1 MKTKLCFTSFL
12 IVLCCLNSV
21 SHAGYDARLV
31 DIDSFLEKSD
41 LIVIG
46 SVLTRTIMFTGESD
60 FLGNYHR
67 VKLDKVLYVESEIAK
82 AIFAAND
89 LKRINADLKREP
101 PEHIYVFGMPLYVVM
116 RGPMKNAI
124 GGSMSDP
131 TYFHDTEYLFF
142 FKISELPEKYPNS
155 YLYDPGKSESQ
166 GRTSVSSL
174 DEPLFFEAAIPTRDS
189 TRNLKDRRQS
199 KWLPYV
205 ETLTEA
211 LSIPNQKQK
220 EKRLRQ
226 LADADDPILA
236 QIAVATLLRVSPTE
250 QARRRAR
257 MMESARKAGG
267 EASKE

>member
-1 MKTKLCFTSFL
+1 MKIKLCVTSFL
-12 IVLCCLNSV
+12 GAVCCLNSAG
-21 SHAGYDARLV
+21 HAGYDARLV

-46 SVLTRTIMFTGESD
+46 SVLTRTIMFTGD
-60 FLGNYHR
+60 GDVLGSYHR
-67 VKLDKVLYVESEIAK
+67 VKVDKVLYVESEIAK

-89 LKRINADLKREP
+89 LKRINADLKRGA
-101 PEHIYVFGMPLYVVM
+101 PEHIYVFGLPLHVVM

-124 GGSMSDP
+124 GGGMSDP

-142 FKISELPEKYPNS
+142 FKISNLPEKYPNS

-166 GRTSVSSL
+166 GMTPVSSL
-174 DEPLFFEAAIPTRDS
+174 DQPLFFEAAVPTRDS
-189 TRNLKDRRQS
+189 TRNLKDKQQS

-205 ETLTEA
+205 ETLTDA

-226 LADADDPILA
+226 LSDGEDPILA
-236 QIAVATLLRVSPTE
+236 QIAGTTLLRVSPTE

-257 MMESARKAGG
+257 MMERARKARG

>member
-1 MKTKLCFTSFL
+1 MKIKLCVTSIL
-12 IVLCCLNSV
+12 LVACCLNSA

-46 SVLTRTIMFTGESD
+46 SVLTRTIMFTGD
-60 FLGNYHR
+60 GDVLGNYHR
-67 VKLDKVLYVESEIAK
+67 VKVDKVLYVESKIAE

-101 PEHIYVFGMPLYVVM
+101 PKHIYVFGMPLYVVM

-142 FKISELPEKYPNS
+142 FKISKLPEKYPNS

-166 GRTSVSSL
+166 GRTPVSSL
-174 DEPLFFEAAIPTRDS
+174 DQPFFFEAAVPTRDS
-189 TRNLKDRRQS
+189 TRDLKDKQQS
-199 KWLPYV
+199 KWIPYV

-211 LSIPNQKQK
+211 LSIPNLKQK

-236 QIAVATLLRVSPTE
+236 QIAGTTLLRVSPTE
-250 QARRRAR
+250 QARIRAR
-257 MMESARKAGG
+257 MMERARNAGG
-267 EASKE
+267 EPSRR

>member
-1 MKTKLCFTSFL
+1 MKIKLCVTSIL
-12 IVLCCLNSV
+12 VAACCMNSV
-21 SHAGYDARLV
+21 SHAGFDARLV
-31 DIDSFLEKSD
+31 DIDRFLEKSD

-60 FLGNYHR
+60 VLGNYHR
-67 VKLDKVLYVESEIAK
+67 VKVDKVLYIESEIAE

-101 PEHIYVFGMPLYVVM
+101 PEHIYVFGLPLHVVM

-124 GGSMSDP
+124 GSSMSDP
-131 TYFHDTEYLFF
+131 TYFQDTEYLFF
-142 FKISELPEKYPNS
+142 FKISDLPEKYPDS

-166 GRTSVSSL
+166 GMTPVSSL
-174 DEPLFFEAAIPTRDS
+174 DEPLFFEAAVPTRDS
-189 TRNLKDRRQS
+189 TRNLKNKRQS

-226 LADADDPILA
+226 LADADDSTLA
-236 QIAVATLLRVSPTE
+236 QIAGTTLLRVSPTE
-250 QARRRAR
+250 QARVRAR
-257 MMESARKAGG
+257 MMERAQEETSR
-267 EASKE
+267 E

>member
-1 MKTKLCFTSFL
+1 MKIKLCVTSFL
-12 IVLCCLNSV
+12 IAVCCLNSA

-46 SVLTRTIMFTGESD
+46 SVLTRTIMFTGD
-60 FLGNYHR
+60 GDVLGNYHR
-67 VKLDKVLYVESEIAK
+67 VKVDKVLYVESEIAK

-89 LKRINADLKREP
+89 LKRINADLKRGE
-101 PEHIYVFGMPLYVVM
+101 PEHIYVFGIPISVVM
-116 RGPMKNAI
+116 SGSKKNAI

-131 TYFHDTEYLFF
+131 TYFLDTEHLFF

-155 YLYDPGKSESQ
+155 ILYDPGKSESQ
-166 GRTSVSSL
+166 GMTPVSSL
-174 DEPLFFEAAIPTRDS
+174 DQPFFFEAAVPTRDS
-189 TRNLKDRRQS
+189 TRNLKNKRQS

-205 ETLTEA
+205 ETLTDA
-211 LSIPNQKQK
+211 LSIPNQAQM

-226 LADADDPILA
+226 LSDGEDPILA
-236 QIAVATLLRVSPTE
+236 QIAGTTLLRVSPTE

-257 MMESARKAGG
+257 MMEQARKARG